1 MKSIFCI
8 LSLIPLIAALPAKDS
23 VYNLAG
29 VESRQSCSL
38 SPTNPSTYW
47 YETITHNGISP
58 FIPSGSSWPVFRNVK
73 ASTYGAKGDG
83 SADDSAAIQ
92 KAINA
97 GNSFAD
103 RTTNSLGTT
112 GQPAVVYLPAGTYL
126 FTKPIQ
132 LYVGTI
138 LMGDPINPP
147 TIKVSSGFSGSF
159 VIYGKDPHQDA
170 TTNFYIGIKNIIIDS
185 TAFNKD
191 SSLTLLDWSISQ
203 AVQLSNVVFQMPYDS
218 SGHTGLSMPEGGSP
232 IIIND
237 CTFHGGVVGIN
248 MSTQQYHLVRL
259 TFNGCTTGIK
269 VNGVK
274 DLVVQGAYFT
284 LCGVGIDTTEYN
296 DIGFVAVIDSK
307 ADNIGALVRTTS
319 SSTGQDS
326 IVLENVQVDNTV
338 SSVSYAS
345 CGRISSIL
353 TLPDCHCKRK
363 CYPHGQ
369 RPRQSSLGV
378 RKLIYGRRAKHGCS
392 SVRDKVHHGSI
403 QHLDRR
409 IWRFPQCE
417 ASNI

>member
-8 LSLIPLIAALPAKDS
+8 FSLITYIVAFPAKDS
-23 VYNLAG
+23 LQSLESL
-29 VESRQSCSL
+29 ESRQSCSL
-38 SPTNPSTYW
+38 NPTNPSTYW

-73 ASTYGAKGDG
+73 SSTYGAKGDG
-83 SADDSAAIQ
+83 STDDSAAIQ

-132 LYVGTI
+132 LYVGTV

-159 VIYGKDPHQDA
+159 VFYGKDPHQDA

-191 SSLTLLDWSISQ
+191 TSLTLLDWSISQ

-218 SGHTGLSMPEGGSP
+218 KGHTGLSMPEGGSP

-284 LCGVGIDTTEYN
+284 LCGVAIDTTEYN

-307 ADNIGALVRTTS
+307 VDNTGALISTTS

-326 IVLENVQVDNTV
+326 IVLENVQVDSTV
-338 SSVSYAS
+338 SSVGSASY
-345 CGRISSIL
+345 
-353 TLPDCHCKRK
+353 
-363 CYPHGQ
+363 YGQ
-369 RPRQSSLGV
+369 G
-378 RKLIYGRRAKHGCS
+378 
-392 SVRDKVHHGSI
+392 
-403 QHLDRR
+403 
-409 IWRFPQCE
+409 
-417 ASNI
+417 